1 MKKLNLVLGSQLW
14 QQKICLFLK
23 QVQYRMLGHD
33 IANAVLLV
41 TFTTGSG
48 SPLVQFSVKLLPVEM
63 IPFVTRPVWRPPN
76 LIRTKVGFVLSQPGA
91 IAVSQLLLLHDRHT
105 WCAVL

>member
-1 MKKLNLVLGSQLW
+1 MKKLNLVLSSQLW
-14 QQKICLFLK
+14 QQKICLFLE

-48 SPLVQFSVKLLPVEM
+48 SPLVHFSVKLLPVEM
-63 IPFVTRPVWRPPN
+63 IPFVTQDLCGDPQ
-76 LIRTKVGFVLSQPGA
+76 T
-91 IAVSQLLLLHDRHT
+91 
-105 WCAVL
+105 